1 MQEKEDA
8 LALVEKFKNSRETSE
23 VVKEERKQADEKMAS
38 EKTVPYLKYEILALL
53 LKNVIHIEF
62 KWLSLYSDFLLSRDL
77 QFFLAFKLPSV
88 VYKRF
93 SKTTKAHKS

>member
-62 KWLSLYSDFLLSRDL
+62 KLSLYSDFLLSRDL